1 VQLSLRN
8 DRLRRDRLPTI
19 GPRAFLRLAQINLGL
34 VVLNIVSGAAVRLTD
49 SGLGCPDWPNC
60 SQHHFTPALSFH
72 PAVEFGNRLVVVA
85 LTIAAALALVCS
97 WRRTPRRKDLMEL
110 SGGLVAGIVGEAL
123 LGAIVVYSKLN
134 PYAVMCHF
142 LMGLVLLTVALAL
155 AFRAGRAPERGALK
169 VSNASLAASRVCF
182 AILALA
188 IAAGTAT
195 TGSGPHAGGPGAKR
209 IPVPLADMARTHSGI
224 VLILAACVLGLL
236 YLLERSGAPESV
248 RVRGRILL
256 GAMVVQG
263 LIGYTQYFTHLP
275 AALVGVHVF
284 GATVVWSAM
293 YWFADGLR
301 HHAPEAAVAPVGVA
315 VEAVAAT
322 PAAMPAADSASAH
335 GTPVTASIPSPADAA
350 TPVESAS
357 PSSTTTIPTSVALSN
372 KGIGR

>member
-1 VQLSLRN
+1 VQLSLRT
-8 DRLRRDRLPTI
+8 DRLRWDRLPTI
-19 GPRAFLRLAQINLGL
+19 SPRAFVRIAQINLGL
-34 VVLNIVSGAAVRLTD
+34 VILNIVSGAAVRLTD

-85 LTIAAALALVCS
+85 LTMAAALALVSS
-97 WRRTPRRKDLMEL
+97 WRRTPRRKDLMAL

-142 LMGLVLLTVALAL
+142 LMGIVLLTVALAL
-155 AFRAGRAPERGALK
+155 TFKAGRAPERGALK
-169 VSNASLAASRVCF
+169 VSPATLTASRVCF
-182 AILALA
+182 AILAVA

-209 IPVPLADMARTHSGI
+209 IPVPLADMARTHSAI
-224 VLILAACVLGLL
+224 ALVLAACVLGLL

-248 RVRGRILL
+248 RVRGRLL
-256 GAMVVQG
+256 LATMVVQG
-263 LIGYTQYFTHLP
+263 VIGYTQYFTHLP

-284 GATVVWSAM
+284 GATAVWSAM
-293 YWFADGLR
+293 YWFVDGLR

-315 VEAVAAT
+315 IETAT
-322 PAAMPAADSASAH
+322 PPSTLAPDPASAK
-335 GTPVTASIPSPADAA
+335 GAPVTASFPASVDTATTVDSVSSSP
-350 TPVESAS
+350 
-357 PSSTTTIPTSVALSN
+357 TTTIPSSATVSN
-372 KGIGR
+372 KGIAR